1 MAYKSENITSKES
14 LCFKLNYGTI
24 ASRRTVETREIDGC
38 V

>member
-1 MAYKSENITSKES
+1 MAYKSENTTSGES

-38 V
+38 I